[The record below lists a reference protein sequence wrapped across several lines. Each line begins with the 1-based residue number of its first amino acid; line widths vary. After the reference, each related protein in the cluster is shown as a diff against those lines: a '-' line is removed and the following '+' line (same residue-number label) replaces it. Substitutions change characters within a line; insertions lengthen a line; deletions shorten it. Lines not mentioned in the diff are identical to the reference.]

1 VGLQRLLLPTTFLL
15 ADRNVT
21 PLSLTAHILDRL
33 GISLKNYLSMK
44 NYTKIEDELF
54 DDFDRLYHYTTIE
67 LFYKIITS
75 GQLWVSKFNYL
86 NDPT

>member
-1 VGLQRLLLPTTFLL
+1 
-15 ADRNVT
+15 
-21 PLSLTAHILDRL
+21 
-33 GISLKNYLSMK
+33 MK